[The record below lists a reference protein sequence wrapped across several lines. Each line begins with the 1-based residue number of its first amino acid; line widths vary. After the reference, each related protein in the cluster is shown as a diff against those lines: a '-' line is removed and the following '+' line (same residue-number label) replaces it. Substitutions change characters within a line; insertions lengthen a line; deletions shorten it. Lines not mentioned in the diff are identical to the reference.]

1 MMPRGVSVFL
11 TVWTLTSSCRHV
23 RPEGTESTQVIDLT
37 SATERIIEDLNG
49 ISDVV
54 QLPNGVIVFGEVY
67 ENRLVYLTL
76 NPHSVQHVGREGR
89 GPGEFLRI
97 DGVLKLRAD
106 TIAVLDVISRRLSV
120 FDGQG
125 HFVRAV
131 SLRTPPDGSMWLD
144 CTFYS
149 DSLGSVYAVPTK
161 DRSRHRFSNA
171 LDTLPILRLSTDGTT
186 SDQVWAIEVRAP
198 QWFPMSNGH
207 VRTRTPFTAPL
218 VIGVADNGAILATTW
233 DGRAL
238 VARSAEGLVTRTP
251 PFGLSQRKVTKAER
265 DSFTTW
271 FTSRAT
277 YSGAQFEF
285 PEERASFDHGQ
296 ISPKG
301 EVWLRSTESIEGRT
315 TYIVVDAAGRVKGKV
330 LVPVGGQIVG
340 FGSRTQ
346 FVSIVNSTGN
356 SDLYVL
362 SLADSILANW

>member
-1 MMPRGVSVFL
+1 
-11 TVWTLTSSCRHV
+11 
-23 RPEGTESTQVIDLT
+23 
-37 SATERIIEDLNG
+37 
-49 ISDVV
+49 
-54 QLPNGVIVFGEVY
+54 
-67 ENRLVYLTL
+67 
-76 NPHSVQHVGREGR
+76 
-89 GPGEFLRI
+89 
-97 DGVLKLRAD
+97 
-106 TIAVLDVISRRLSV
+106 
-120 FDGQG
+120 
-125 HFVRAV
+125 
-131 SLRTPPDGSMWLD
+131 
-144 CTFYS
+144 
-149 DSLGSVYAVPTK
+149 
-161 DRSRHRFSNA
+161 
-171 LDTLPILRLSTDGTT
+171 
-186 SDQVWAIEVRAP
+186 
-198 QWFPMSNGH
+198 
-207 VRTRTPFTAPL
+207 
-218 VIGVADNGAILATTW
+218 VIGVADNGTILATTW

-330 LVPVGGQIVG
+330 LVSVGGQIVG

-346 FVSIVNSTGN
+346 FVAIVNSTGN